1 MDPQHSRCIRNAGMV
16 QNEDQTRRDSSGK
29 LYPRVL
35 SFVLGS
41 RIEVVTFL
49 VGDCVV
55 SAIFESGVGVGV

>member
-1 MDPQHSRCIRNAGMV
+1 MV
-16 QNEDQTRRDSSGK
+16 QKEDQTRRDSSGK

-55 SAIFESGVGVGV
+55 SAFFESGVEVGV